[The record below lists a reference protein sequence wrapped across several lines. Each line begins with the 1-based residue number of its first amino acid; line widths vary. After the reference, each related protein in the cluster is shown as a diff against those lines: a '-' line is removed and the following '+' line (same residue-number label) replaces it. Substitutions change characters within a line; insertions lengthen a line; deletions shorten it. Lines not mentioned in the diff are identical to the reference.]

1 MRESIEGLILSQTIL
16 KESDKFLTVLTAKYG
31 KISVYANHVR
41 NIKRGSLVYSMPLQ
55 YCRFII
61 NRKGDSYNL
70 VSGDVIHSFLD
81 LNDDLVR
88 FSLAQYVLDIAREL
102 SVENNDESEMLQLAL
117 NTLFMIQKG
126 TLPLPLIK
134 ATFEFRAMAQSG
146 YMPELHGCDFCSKDG
161 GEMFLD
167 IMNGRLICNDCQR
180 IRNLGEVQSR
190 DAAESVIVVRI
201 SPSML
206 KGLRYVLSSE
216 AKRIFSYSIAE
227 DELSDYA
234 DVCEK
239 YILNHLE
246 RGFDTLD
253 FYKEVS
259 SMPL

>member
-41 NIKRGSLVYSMPLQ
+41 SIKRGSLAYSMPLQ

-61 NRKGDSYNL
+61 NKRNDGYNL
-70 VSGDVIHSFLD
+70 VSGDVLHSFLD
-81 LNDDLVR
+81 LNNDLCK
-88 FSLAQYVLDIAREL
+88 FALAQYVLDIAKEL
-102 SVENNDESEMLQLAL
+102 SVENNEEGEMLQLTL

-126 TLPLPLIK
+126 SSDLKHIK
-134 ATFEFRAMAQSG
+134 ATFEFRAMAQAG
-146 YMPELHGCDFCSKDG
+146 YMPELHGCDYCGNDS

-167 IMNGRLICNDCQR
+167 IMNGRIICTDCQK
-180 IRNLGEVQSR
+180 IRNLGQAST
-190 DAAESVIVVRI
+190 ESAGTTVIVVHLT
-201 SPSML
+201 PSML

-216 AKRIFSYSIAE
+216 PKRIFSYSIAE
-227 DELSDYA
+227 DELGDYA

-246 RGFDTLD
+246 RGFDTLE

-259 SMPL
+259 AMPQ